1 MHPNMISLGE
11 DSVAAAGKSR
21 CFGGCARRRTGMM
34 LGNAAVI
41 RKRLMKVVFLSSLLS
56 PLTMQK

>member
-56 PLTMQK
+56 P